1 MDVESVRLVESLDL
15 AAVLVALT
23 SLLDL
28 PVVTLVT
35 GMFNN

>member
-28 PVVTLVT
+28 SVVTLVT